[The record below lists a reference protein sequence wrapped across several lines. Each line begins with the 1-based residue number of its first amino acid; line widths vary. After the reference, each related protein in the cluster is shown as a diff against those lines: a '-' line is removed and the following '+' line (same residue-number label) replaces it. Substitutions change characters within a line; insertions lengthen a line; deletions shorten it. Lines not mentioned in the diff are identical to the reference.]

1 MYQVETTKM
10 RVQKRN
16 GSYEEVSFDKI
27 LNRIKS
33 LSQGS
38 EFEKS
43 LNIDETIIAQKVNRN
58 RCEYF
63 VLISQRDHLDF

>member
-16 GSYEEVSFDKI
+16 GSYEVISFDKI

-43 LNIDETIIAQKVNRN
+43 LNIDETIIAQKLFKKYMTVLKQVN
-58 RCEYF
+58 
-63 VLISQRDHLDF
+63 